1 MTNLDK
7 VLELVKN
14 NQFGRIGFLEVGY
27 FKEVQLLETTMGT
40 LRFQVTVE
48 GSGNHEIYYHV
59 VSKSV
64 NDVYPHD
71 LKRLNIHDKFN
82 ELMDLEV

>member
-7 VLELVKN
+7 VLEVMKN
-14 NQFGRIGFLEVGY
+14 NQFGSIGFLEVGM
-27 FKEVQLLETTMGT
+27 FQEVQLLETTMGT
-40 LRFQVTVE
+40 LRFEVTVE

-59 VSKSV
+59 ASKSV

-71 LKRLNIHDKFN
+71 SKGLGITDEFN
-82 ELMDLEV
+82 ALLDLEA